1 MLSGADDHSIQE
13 FSSLI
18 IDLNSH
24 TPMVTNWF
32 VEKFMAVGADLSVT
46 EIMANRQV
54 LNPSTSGRL
63 QKKKKQSPRGVLQ
76 KKVFLEISQ
85 NS

>member
-63 QKKKKQSPRGVLQ
+63 QKKRSSHPEVFCKKRFS
-76 KKVFLEISQ
+76 
-85 NS
+85 

>member
-63 QKKKKQSPRGVLQ
+63 QKKEAVTQRCSL
-76 KKVFLEISQ
+76 KKVFL
-85 NS
+85 

>member
-1 MLSGADDHSIQE
+1 MFGSALLMLSGADDHSIQE

-32 VEKFMAVGADLSVT
+32 VQKFVAVGADLS
-46 EIMANRQV
+46 MAA
-54 LNPSTSGRL
+54 
-63 QKKKKQSPRGVLQ
+63 
-76 KKVFLEISQ
+76 FA
-85 NS
+85 